1 MQCEILSR
9 VRKMILKPTILKKR
23 SIIRAVAPASSESDQ
38 SALNK
43 GIAKLH
49 ELGFEVTLGD
59 CVRKL
64 RTQGYLSGKDDE
76 RAEELNEAFRDDKV
90 DAVFCVT
97 GGYGT
102 SRILPYL
109 DYELIRA
116 NPKIFLG
123 YSDITA
129 LHIAINRKSE
139 LVTFHGPMI
148 VEMGSRF
155 TDYTEKCFLRAITNN
170 EPLGEVG
177 NPVDGPIIKTINEG
191 RVSGVLVGG
200 NLALMVATL
209 GTPYEI
215 DTKGKILLIEEVD
228 DPPYLMDRN
237 LTHLWL
243 AGKLQD
249 AAGILVGE
257 VMNCQPRQGEPSLT
271 LWDVLQ
277 DRIGSTGKPAI
288 YGLCCGHGIH
298 HLTLPLGV
306 SASLDATQGKLRI
319 DESATTA

>member
-1 MQCEILSR
+1 MTR
-9 VRKMILKPTILKKR
+9 KPTALRKGDV
-23 SIIRAVAPASSESDQ
+23 IRAIAPASSEPDQ
-38 SALNK
+38 SELGK
-43 GIAKLH
+43 GLLRLR

-64 RTQGYLSGKDDE
+64 RTHGYLSGRDNE
-76 RAEELNEAFRDDKV
+76 RAEELNEAFRDDNV

-102 SRILPYL
+102 PRILPYL
-109 DYELIRA
+109 DYDVIRA
-116 NPKIFLG
+116 KPKIFLG

-129 LHIAINRKSE
+129 LHIAINRKAD

-148 VEMGSRF
+148 FEMGTKL
-155 TDYTEKCFLRAITNN
+155 TDYTEKWFLRAVTAPD
-170 EPLGEVG
+170 PLGEVA
-177 NPVDGPIIKTINEG
+177 NPADGPIIKTISEG
-191 RVSGVLVGG
+191 KASGTLVGG
-200 NLALMVATL
+200 NLALVVAAL

-228 DPPYLMDRN
+228 DPPYLVDRN

-249 AAGILVGE
+249 AAGIVVGE
-257 VMNCQPRQGEPSLT
+257 CVNCLPRQTTEPSLT

-288 YGLCCGHGIH
+288 YGLCCGHGTH
-298 HLTLPLGV
+298 HLTLPIGV
-306 SASLDATQGKLRI
+306 QASLDATQGRLRI
-319 DESATTA
+319 EESATVD

>member
-1 MQCEILSR
+1 MR
-9 VRKMILKPTILKKR
+9 VTTMTQKPTALRKGGA
-23 SIIRAVAPASSESDQ
+23 IRAVAPASSELDQ
-38 SALNK
+38 SELSK
-43 GIAKLH
+43 GLLRLR

-64 RTQGYLSGKDDE
+64 RTHGYLSGRDNE
-76 RAEELNEAFRDDKV
+76 RAEELNEAFRDDNV

-102 SRILPYL
+102 PRILPYL
-109 DYELIRA
+109 DYNVIREK
-116 NPKIFLG
+116 PKIFLG

-129 LHIAINRKSE
+129 LHIAINRKAD

-148 VEMGSRF
+148 TSMGPKL
-155 TDYTEKCFLRAITNN
+155 TDYTEKWFLRAVTGY
-170 EPLGEVG
+170 EPLGEVV
-177 NPVDGPIIKTINEG
+177 NPADGPIIKTINEG
-191 RVSGVLVGG
+191 KASGVLAGG

-228 DPPYLMDRN
+228 DPPYLVDRN

-257 VMNCQPRQGEPSLT
+257 IVNCQPRQGEPSLT

-288 YGLCCGHGIH
+288 YGLCCGHGTH
-298 HLTLPLGV
+298 HLTLPIGV
-306 SASLDATQGKLRI
+306 QASLDATQGRLRI
-319 DESATTA
+319 EESATVD